1 MHYLEQL
8 LQCKFIQIVAKHGN
22 GKWAIDELEWLIYD
36 KYKAFYDDLP
46 EEDKFIIGRYISSLR
61 KLHG

>member
-1 MHYLEQL
+1 VE
-8 LQCKFIQIVAKHGN
+8 KHGN
-22 GKWAIDELEWLIYD
+22 CKWALDELEWLIYD